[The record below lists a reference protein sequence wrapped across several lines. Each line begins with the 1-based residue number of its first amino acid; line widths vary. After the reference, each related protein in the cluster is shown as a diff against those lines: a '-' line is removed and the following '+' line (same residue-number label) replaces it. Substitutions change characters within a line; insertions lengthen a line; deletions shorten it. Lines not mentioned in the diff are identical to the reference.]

1 MLRRQLF
8 RFLIVGGGATVLHYA
23 IYLVLLLLGVTPV
36 AASSIGFVISAGFNY
51 HLNRRYTF
59 ASRRRHAEALPRF
72 VATAAVGLALNA
84 AILAGLTQL
93 GLHPVPAQFGATL
106 GTLVWNFLL
115 NRLWTFRAGAAS
127 SSSKENAL
135 Q

>member
-8 RFLIVGGGATVLHYA
+8 RFLLVGGGATALHYA
-23 IYLVLLLLGVTPV
+23 IYLVLLLLGVSPV
-36 AASSIGFVISAGFNY
+36 PASSVGFVISASFNY
-51 HLNRRYTF
+51 QLNRRYTF
-59 ASRRRHAEALPRF
+59 GSSRRHAEALPRF
-72 VATAAVGLALNA
+72 IATAAGGLALNA

-93 GLHPVPAQFGATL
+93 GLHPVPAQFGATMA
-106 GTLVWNFLL
+106 TLAWNFLL
-115 NRLWTFRAGAAS
+115 NRLWTFRAGSAS